1 MANSA
6 TNSSV
11 PKEIIN
17 IYPENTASMG
27 VGNIKHLLS
36 CLPIYN
42 TIASVLAVKFI
53 IWIEWTLT
61 SIFGL
66 WHVLLLHMFGKY
78 PSVGVLIGRGVP
90 PLRSTE
96 YPYCPRPQAPDSLPP
111 QMITMGTQHLSMS
124 QGAEAA
130 DSTFQ
135 RQETSWPLL
144 ASLQT
149 DVEVE
154 SSEML
159 GRGQQRSAPPCPA
172 TALTCTCLT
181 GLDVCLFSRSGSPDF
196 WLSLQFT
203 KYCPSKFLFCL
214 SYPELVCIVFN
225 SDSHSESGWKLWKM
239 NEGILSFQLINL

>member
-1 MANSA
+1 
-6 TNSSV
+6 
-11 PKEIIN
+11 
-17 IYPENTASMG
+17 MG
-27 VGNIKHLLS
+27 VWNINHFLS

-53 IWIEWTLT
+53 IWIEWTLM

-66 WHVLLLHMFGKY
+66 WHALLLHMFGKY

-96 YPYCPRPQAPDSLPP
+96 YPSVPDPRPLTICLHRWSPWAPSAWV
-111 QMITMGTQHLSMS
+111 SMS

-154 SSEML
+154 SSEMPGG
-159 GRGQQRSAPPCPA
+159 GRQRSVPPCSA
-172 TALTCTCLT
+172 TALTCACLT
-181 GLDVCLFSRSGSPDF
+181 CLDVCLFSRSGSPDF
-196 WLSLQFT
+196 WLSL
-203 KYCPSKFLFCL
+203 
-214 SYPELVCIVFN
+214 
-225 SDSHSESGWKLWKM
+225 
-239 NEGILSFQLINL
+239 